1 MKSFQVSHFVFT
13 CYDMCSRSSTATCHC
28 RIHNVQLQPARE
40 EVSLQHGAV
49 QAVGSRVRRRVLA
62 VQALHGR
69 QALPLLQGGLLP
81 RPGQAHHSSQG
92 VQTFREILLY
102 TLIGGE
108 LRIPPIDVIID
119 SEHPALPS
127 DSCLYATYTRACES
141 NISAR
146 RECMP
151 SADTRIT
158 SYEN

>member
-1 MKSFQVSHFVFT
+1 MKSCQASYIVIT
-13 CYDMCSRSSTATCHC
+13 RYDMCSRSSTARCHC
-28 RIHNVQLQPARE
+28 QIHNVQLQPARE

-92 VQTFREILLY
+92 VQTTNKVSFAKDTAQL
-102 TLIGGE
+102 
-108 LRIPPIDVIID
+108 
-119 SEHPALPS
+119 S
-127 DSCLYATYTRACES
+127 DSCLHSTYTHACEP

-146 RECMP
+146 RAASVC
-151 SADTRIT
+151 AVQTHKVA
-158 SYEN
+158 SYLFGNDCSKGFMLLM